1 VLNQKP
7 LRDNSEKADAIL
19 LEMDAL
25 HAILQSVDHCEDSKQ
40 ALGLIQRA
48 LLSPQTN
55 RLIAASM
62 RRILGQAIEAP
73 GELLASETYSKH
85 LYEGLVQIWL
95 LWASGRNQEAKKVL
109 GSLHLAEQAF
119 AVLQHQKGSGLTHG
133 AVHIFALQYWF
144 GALEALVHENLAET
158 HRLWKRSIEI
168 GSSHGTKTSAAILW
182 AYAATFFR
190 T

>member
-119 AVLQHQKGSGLTHG
+119 AVLQH
-133 AVHIFALQYWF
+133 WF